1 MFQQPDCSRLVV
13 FILFSIFSLTIC
25 TSSFLLL
32 PCVQSRSSCNVEHV
46 LAEKNN
52 SQYFMLR
59 ARGSTCGTCHNVLF
73 VMLLE
78 IELLVDRFNFLILTI
93 HRQASKRHENL
104 ANFYPVVFLL
114 LLAKSVDLSWSNLNM
129 IDLDER
135 LDDEK
140 PRNQPTRNS
149 FLALFILVTVLF
161 TFLTCGTTAQQQTL
175 EKMCAAIF

>member
-1 MFQQPDCSRLVV
+1 MRNKSW
-13 FILFSIFSLTIC
+13 
-25 TSSFLLL
+25 
-32 PCVQSRSSCNVEHV
+32 
-46 LAEKNN
+46 
-52 SQYFMLR
+52 
-59 ARGSTCGTCHNVLF
+59 GW
-73 VMLLE
+73 
-78 IELLVDRFNFLILTI
+78 LVDRFHFLILTI
-93 HRQASKRHENL
+93 HRQSSKRHENL

-114 LLAKSVDLSWSNLNM
+114 LLAKSVDLSWNNLNM

-161 TFLTCGTTAQQQTL
+161 TFLTCGTTAQQQL